1 MCCLP
6 KQTRFLCFTLEL
18 PQCKPRFMFSAESSR
33 HLLLAEN
40 KHKRTTQHVQL
51 AGKSDKY
58 ELLSF
63 YHSDQWFLT
72 HPTLITRKSGWE
84 WERTILSGHLH
95 LLMKFDFLE
104 GLLTQWEEG
113 ERVVRRRDGWVGL
126 LTDTVRYLGVT
137 KALGAPQHILQYTAH
152 QTPSPNN
159 RARWHIPLLKLIIR
173 L

>member
-51 AGKSDKY
+51 AEKSDKY

-63 YHSDQWFLT
+63 YHSDQ
-72 HPTLITRKSGWE
+72 
-84 WERTILSGHLH
+84 
-95 LLMKFDFLE
+95 
-104 GLLTQWEEG
+104 
-113 ERVVRRRDGWVGL
+113 
-126 LTDTVRYLGVT
+126 
-137 KALGAPQHILQYTAH
+137 
-152 QTPSPNN
+152 
-159 RARWHIPLLKLIIR
+159 
-173 L
+173 